1 MSPSQP
7 AQEPG
12 GGQSTPLYRLS
23 ECLFYIVYLRGS
35 LALFSF
41 LAKCL
46 ERDLQTRVRENADL
60 QQQLIRKEAELTRAE
75 ETIGREQQQI
85 QELRE
90 QV

>member
-1 MSPSQP
+1 M
-7 AQEPG
+7 
-12 GGQSTPLYRLS
+12 
-23 ECLFYIVYLRGS
+23 YLRGS

-41 LAKCL
+41 LAQSL
-46 ERDLQTRVRENADL
+46 ERDLQTRVRENAHL
-60 QQQLIRKEAELTRAE
+60 QQQLSRKEAELTKAE

>member
-1 MSPSQP
+1 M
-7 AQEPG
+7 
-12 GGQSTPLYRLS
+12 YLS
-23 ECLFYIVYLRGS
+23 GS

-41 LAKCL
+41 LAQSL

-60 QQQLIRKEAELTRAE
+60 QQQVQTVAQQLSRKEAELTRAE
-75 ETIGREQQQI
+75 ETIGREKQQI

>member
-1 MSPSQP
+1 M
-7 AQEPG
+7 
-12 GGQSTPLYRLS
+12 
-23 ECLFYIVYLRGS
+23 YLRGS

-41 LAKCL
+41 LAQSL

-60 QQQLIRKEAELTRAE
+60 QQQMSRKEAELTRAE
-75 ETIGREQQQI
+75 ETIGREQQLN

>member
-1 MSPSQP
+1 MFS
-7 AQEPG
+7 
-12 GGQSTPLYRLS
+12 
-23 ECLFYIVYLRGS
+23 S
-35 LALFSF
+35 LAQS
-41 LAKCL
+41 L

-60 QQQLIRKEAELTRAE
+60 QQQVQTVAQQLSRKEAELTRAE

>member
-1 MSPSQP
+1 MTS
-7 AQEPG
+7 
-12 GGQSTPLYRLS
+12 LYRLS
-23 ECLFYIVYLRGS
+23 ECLFYLAYLRGS

-41 LAKCL
+41 LAQSL
-46 ERDLQTRVRENADL
+46 ERDFQTRVRENADL
-60 QQQLIRKEAELTRAE
+60 QQQVQTVAQQLSRKEAELTRAE

>member
-1 MSPSQP
+1 M
-7 AQEPG
+7 
-12 GGQSTPLYRLS
+12 
-23 ECLFYIVYLRGS
+23 YLRGR

-41 LAKCL
+41 LAQSL

-60 QQQLIRKEAELTRAE
+60 QQQVQTVAQQLSRKEAELTRAE
-75 ETIGREQQQI
+75 ETIGREQQQN

>member
-1 MSPSQP
+1 M
-7 AQEPG
+7 
-12 GGQSTPLYRLS
+12 TPLYRLS
-23 ECLFYIVYLRGS
+23 ECLFYLVYLRGS

-41 LAKCL
+41 LAQSL

-60 QQQLIRKEAELTRAE
+60 QQQVQTVAQQLSRKEAELTRAE

-90 QV
+90 QVWCDM

>member
-1 MSPSQP
+1 M
-7 AQEPG
+7 
-12 GGQSTPLYRLS
+12 
-23 ECLFYIVYLRGS
+23 YLRGS

-41 LAKCL
+41 LSQSL

-60 QQQLIRKEAELTRAE
+60 QQQVHTVAQQLSRKEAELTRTE
-75 ETIGREQQQI
+75 ETIERGQQQI

>member
-1 MSPSQP
+1 MSV
-7 AQEPG
+7 
-12 GGQSTPLYRLS
+12 LS
-23 ECLFYIVYLRGS
+23 SVSERYS

-41 LAKCL
+41 LAQSL
-46 ERDLQTRVRENADL
+46 ERDLQTRVRENGDL
-60 QQQLIRKEAELTRAE
+60 QQQLSRKEAELTRAE

>member
-1 MSPSQP
+1 M
-7 AQEPG
+7 
-12 GGQSTPLYRLS
+12 
-23 ECLFYIVYLRGS
+23 
-35 LALFSF
+35 
-41 LAKCL
+41 

-60 QQQLIRKEAELTRAE
+60 QQQLSRKEAELTRAE

>member
-1 MSPSQP
+1 MPEERIDHENFFSLFNDFIALMYIGTREMLMLPCSFFL
-7 AQEPG
+7 
-12 GGQSTPLYRLS
+12 QS
-23 ECLFYIVYLRGS
+23 
-35 LALFSF
+35 
-41 LAKCL
+41 L

-60 QQQLIRKEAELTRAE
+60 QQQLSRKEAKLTRAE

>member
-1 MSPSQP
+1 M
-7 AQEPG
+7 
-12 GGQSTPLYRLS
+12 
-23 ECLFYIVYLRGS
+23 YLRGS

-41 LAKCL
+41 LAQSV

-60 QQQLIRKEAELTRAE
+60 QQQLSRKEAELTRAE